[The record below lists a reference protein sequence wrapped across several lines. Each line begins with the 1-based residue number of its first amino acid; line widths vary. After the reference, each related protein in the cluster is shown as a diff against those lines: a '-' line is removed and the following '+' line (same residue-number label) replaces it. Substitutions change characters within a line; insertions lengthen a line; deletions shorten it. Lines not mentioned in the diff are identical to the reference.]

1 MGKAQNKPQ
10 TRLRCLMHHRHRLPM
25 EQLLGK
31 LSSLK
36 RNSSSEAEATSM
48 GMKSLQDPTI
58 FYIVKEHKII
68 EKGK

>member
-1 MGKAQNKPQ
+1 
-10 TRLRCLMHHRHRLPM
+10 MHHRHRLPM

-58 FYIVKEHKII
+58 FYIVKEHEII